1 MCSSLLIILL
11 SLKFSDATITRV
23 SLAYIF
29 GVMFSKRSSQ
39 SLMHNKN
46 SNGTK
51 HVPCGIPHFKV
62 LLVELAPSK

>member
-29 GVMFSKRSSQ
+29 VVMFSKRFSK
-39 SLMHNKN
+39 SLMYNKN
-46 SNGTK
+46 SNGPK

-62 LLVELAPSK
+62 LLLDLAPSK